1 MAVTDIAVCL
11 LLSPDH
17 LLECRRQISI
27 RKTAILIFTIP
38 LEREGSFF
46 EALWL
51 SAVSQKSLRPAQE
64 VVYVYCSCYPHP
76 LPHVI
81 CYSKCTYNPRIIRSS
96 FLALLA
102 SFCNCFA
109 FQGKEY
115 PELMTTGEASDWISR
130 KYLHHTSQP
139 QGNYIHFRLLLAQKR
154 ASSSFTVV
162 TLGLLWKNVSV
173 RILGFQP

>member
-1 MAVTDIAVCL
+1 MVKCCIPEVAKACTRGGICL
-11 LLSPDH
+11 L
-17 LLECRRQISI
+17 
-27 RKTAILIFTIP
+27 
-38 LEREGSFF
+38 
-46 EALWL
+46 
-51 SAVSQKSLRPAQE
+51 
-64 VVYVYCSCYPHP
+64 SCYPHP

-81 CYSKCTYNPRIIRSS
+81 CYSKCTYNPRIIPSS

-115 PELMTTGEASDWISR
+115 PELMTIGEASDWISR

-139 QGNYIHFRLLLAQKR
+139 QGNYIHFTLLLAQKR

-162 TLGLLWKNVSV
+162 TLGLTLEKRLSENS
-173 RILGFQP
+173 RLSAFR